1 MGLAMRQPT
10 LKPLPVP
17 ARAGWFSGTRAWLIG
32 LGLVAVLLTGLIAHD
47 TVFAQP
53 AAIPIRTATAD
64 VGTVQSVV
72 SGTGSLEPAGRMN
85 VNFKTAG
92 TLTEVDVKVG
102 DKVTTGQVLARTD
115 GSTQQASLAQA
126 QASLASAQA
135 GLQAAQ
141 SPLTGA
147 QLAQLQH
154 QVTAAQQNYND
165 TVASVNAQNQADA
178 NAVANDQA
186 KANSDCVV
194 PASSACSQDQAQLNN
209 DRSKQNSDAI
219 SGRSRIDS
227 ASQQITSSRDNL
239 SVQSQVKPNSLAAA
253 QAQVASAQAQ
263 LQAAQLAANQ
273 TTLTAPTSGVVISIN
288 GVPGEAVAGGG
299 SGSTAQ
305 APGTLAPQPASGSAS
320 GGSTGSAFMVIDDN
334 SSLVAVMPFA
344 ETDAAKLANNQTAA
358 LTFDAIPNLTITGH
372 LLTISPTATV
382 VSNVVDYYVSFV
394 LNRTDPRLREGMTA
408 NAAVTVAEADNAVR
422 VPNAAVH
429 TTGGTTMVTVL
440 SNGQQVPTEVVT
452 GVVGDTYTEIKAGLN
467 AGDKVVLPS
476 LRTGTTTT
484 GGTFRGGGLGGL
496 GGGGFRGAGGGG

>member
-17 ARAGWFSGTRAWLIG
+17 ARAGWLSGTRAWLIG
-32 LGLVAVLLTGLIAHD
+32 LGLVAVLLAGFIAHD

-53 AAIPIRTATAD
+53 AATPIRTATAD
-64 VGTVQSVV
+64 VGTVQSIV

-102 DKVTTGQVLARTD
+102 DKVTTGQVLARID

-135 GLQAAQ
+135 NLQSVQ

-154 QVTAAQQNYND
+154 QVTAAQENYSN

-178 NAVANDQA
+178 TTVANDQA
-186 KANSDCVV
+186 KVNADC
-194 PASSACSQDQAQLNN
+194 PNGPTCSQDQAQLSN
-209 DRSKQNSDAI
+209 DRTKQNMDAI
-219 SGRSRIDS
+219 SGQGRINS

-239 SVQSQVKPNSLAAA
+239 NVQSQVKPNSLAAA
-253 QAQVASAQAQ
+253 QAQLASAQAQ

-305 APGTLAPQPASGSAS
+305 APGTIAPQPTSGSSA
-320 GGSTGSAFMVIDDN
+320 GGSSASAFIVIDDN

-372 LLTISPTATV
+372 VLAISPTATV

-394 LNRTDPRLREGMTA
+394 LNRSDPRLREGMTV

-440 SNGQQVPTEVVT
+440 SNGQQVPTEVVP

-476 LRTGTTTT
+476 LRTGTTT
-484 GGTFRGGGLGGL
+484 GSTFRGGGLGGL
-496 GGGGFRGAGGGG
+496 GGGGFRAGGGG